1 MTAKELT
8 IEERIEGRLDHGIT
22 GELVVSDRAGGVG
35 FVSMDQV
42 MEFAKL
48 MSISSIAVRKHL
60 RGNVGACLA
69 VCVQAI
75 EWQMS
80 PYAVANKSYS
90 VNDSLAFEAQLIEAV
105 ILRRA
110 PIKGRPKVE
119 YTGEGDRRICRI
131 WAELRSEPGEIVEY
145 NSPEFSKIT
154 PKNSPLWKADPDQQQ
169 FYYSVRAWCRRH
181 FPDVLLGV
189 YVRDEME
196 DAEPIARVVSP
207 KTLSARLD
215 DLAKMPTPAPAEE
228 PHDPETGEIIS
239 PPSSPQVATSPAA
252 GQPAPASDP
261 SQGIGQPGAGEAE
274 PKTAAAYIQN
284 TKVWIE
290 NLLDADAGLPRWET
304 EKTMRNR
311 LHLPPADRDQLYAR
325 LLSKLVSMRN
335 AAKE

>member
-1 MTAKELT
+1 MNAQEMT
-8 IEERIEGRLDHGIT
+8 IEDRIERRIDPGIT
-22 GELVVSDRAGGVG
+22 GELVVSDRAGGIG

-48 MSISSIAVRKHL
+48 MAVSSIAVRKHL

-69 VCVQAI
+69 ICVQAI

-90 VNDSLAFEAQLIEAV
+90 VNDAIAYEAQLIEAV

-119 YTGEGDRRICRI
+119 YSGEGEKRVCRI

-145 NSPEFSKIT
+145 NSPAFGKIT

-189 YVRDEME
+189 YTRDEME
-196 DAEPIARVVSP
+196 DAEPVARVVSP
-207 KTLSARLD
+207 KTLSSRLD
-215 DLAKMPTPAPAEE
+215 ALAQPAKETVEHDLETGDVIRLNTPAGEAASQQERTPA
-228 PHDPETGEIIS
+228 
-239 PPSSPQVATSPAA
+239 PAA
-252 GQPAPASDP
+252 GQPAPAPDH
-261 SQGIGQPGAGEAE
+261 SQGAGSGAGAAHKPAPAE
-274 PKTAAAYIQN
+274 SGKTSAEY
-284 TKVWIE
+284 T
-290 NLLDADAGLPRWET
+290 
-304 EKTMRNR
+304 
-311 LHLPPADRDQLYAR
+311 
-325 LLSKLVSMRN
+325 
-335 AAKE
+335 